1 MPRRLSYCNFTLSR
15 RKNATL
21 DATSVHLLDGRLT
34 FANGRSGSR
43 LNSTRLNP
51 RPPQCQMLEVPA
63 LMARVTPP
71 PSRPCA
77 GTCGYPPARNAAVQ
91 VMPPTPGVMVA
102 VERPL
107 AMEKSSSNPPPPS
120 RLCAGTCDAAD
131 EDAGVATRASGA
143 VGGGSLEHC
152 SSSRGPSP
160 FFFHVD
166 TATIPP
172 PSRAGVPVVIPPLG
186 TPAFPLLPPLPG

>member
-107 AMEKSSSNPPPPS
+107 AMEKSSSNPPPP
-120 RLCAGTCDAAD
+120 LACAPVPVMPLMKTPALLP
-131 EDAGVATRASGA
+131 VPLVPWVGA
-143 VGGGSLEHC
+143 VLSTALAVEVPPHFF
-152 SSSRGPSP
+152 STSIQQPSP
-160 FFFHVD
+160 
-166 TATIPP
+166 
-172 PSRAGVPVVIPPLG
+172 
-186 TPAFPLLPPLPG
+186 LPPVRGYLW